1 MKKILIVLLAMVLI
15 HVNIVAEIKN
25 GYETRIN
32 EISIELENLKKRINE
47 YKNKDLKSIDRL
59 TSHQKQ
65 KLNFE
70 IDSLN
75 QVILNCELTERLLYQ
90 FRNIA
95 PDLFNEIDTIKNA
108 YGEKT
113 DVYVKF
119 VPDENMTESQLGSTL
134 MGPCLDDENICYS
147 EYGIRT
153 VLVLIYTRIKPLFVL
168 AHEFGHVKYQVPHLA
183 SYMVYFKKTY
193 LDQSFKGYF
202 IGHYPTDPSGEVALR
217 YERRFRKYFKIYKKN
232 TSII

>member
-1 MKKILIVLLAMVLI
+1 MKKSLIAFLAMVLI

-25 GYETRIN
+25 GYETKIDETRI
-32 EISIELENLKKRINE
+32 ILENLKKIINE
-47 YKNKDLKSIDRL
+47 DKNRVLKSIDTL
-59 TSHQKQ
+59 TSLEKQ
-65 KLNFE
+65 NLNFD

-75 QVILNCELTERLLYQ
+75 QVILNYEITEKFLYQ
-90 FRNIA
+90 FRTIA
-95 PDLFNEIDTIKNA
+95 PDLFNEINTIKNV

-119 VPDENMTESQLGSTL
+119 LPDEKMIESQFGRTL

-168 AHEFGHVKYQVPHLA
+168 AHEFGHVRYQVPHLA
-183 SYMVYFKKTY
+183 SYLVYFKKTY
-193 LDQSFKGYF
+193 LDQSYDRYF

-217 YERRFRKYFKIYKKN
+217 YERRFTRCYKTYKKT

>member
-1 MKKILIVLLAMVLI
+1 MKKFIIALLAMVLI
-15 HVNIVAEIKN
+15 YFKVLAEIKN
-25 GYETRIN
+25 GYETKIDETR
-32 EISIELENLKKRINE
+32 IELEYLKKIINE
-47 YKNKDLKSIDRL
+47 DKNRDSRSINTFTTL
-59 TSHQKQ
+59 QKQ

-75 QVILNCELTERLLYQ
+75 QIILNYEITENLLNQ
-90 FRNIA
+90 FRTIA
-95 PDLFNEIDTIKNA
+95 PELFNEIDTIKNV

-119 VPDENMTESQLGSTL
+119 LPDENMIESQLGRTL

-147 EYGIRT
+147 EHGIRT
-153 VLVLIYTRIKPLFVL
+153 VLVLIYTRIKSLFVL

-183 SYMVYFKKTY
+183 SYLFYFKKTY
-193 LDQSFKGYF
+193 LDQPYDRYL
-202 IGHYPTDPSGEVALR
+202 IGHFPTDPSGKVALS
-217 YERRFRKYFKIYKKN
+217 YERRFRKYYKTYKKT